1 MVRIIAKE
9 MTFKLSTNSAPAGQV
24 TFVVVNEG
32 KLPHEVVILRT
43 DMDAKALPISSSGN
57 KVDEA
62 AAGDHV
68 GEVEVEAGTTGA
80 GTFRLTPGKYVLI
93 CNIEGHYQ
101 AGMTTAFTVTGT
113 LPEPQVQQAA
123 AAASRQRP
131 RHRQQRAR
139 GKRSRWS
146 RRCAPTW

>member
-1 MVRIIAKE
+1 MRIIAQE
-9 MTFKLSTNSAPAGQV
+9 MAFQVSTDSAPAGQV
-24 TFVVVNEG
+24 TFVVVNQG

-43 DMDAKALPISSSGN
+43 DMDAKSLPVSSSSN
-57 KVDEA
+57 KVDES

-93 CNIEGHYQ
+93 CNIEGHYM

-113 LPEPQVQQAA
+113 LPEPAGPEQQPPQL
-123 AAASRQRP
+123 RPRRQRLQRP
-131 RHRQQRAR
+131 RAR
-139 GKRSRWS
+139 GTRSPWS